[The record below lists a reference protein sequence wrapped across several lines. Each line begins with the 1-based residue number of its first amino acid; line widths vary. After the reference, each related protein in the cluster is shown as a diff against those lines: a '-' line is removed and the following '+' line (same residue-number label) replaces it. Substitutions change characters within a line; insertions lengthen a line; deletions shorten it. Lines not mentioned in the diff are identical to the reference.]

1 MSNLLW
7 AATLVALILCL
18 IWQRLVI
25 LSQREELMYLRE
37 AWEFPEPFPR
47 DLPPTSSTSTDLP
60 QPTQNSSL
68 TSAASSGPYA
78 EALAQACQNQS
89 GTLPSVSSVTAAM
102 GMTYPTSGV
111 TATPVMTSKR

>member
-7 AATLVALILCL
+7 AATLVALILYL

-47 DLPPTSSTSTDLP
+47 DLPPTYSTSTDLP
-60 QPTQNSSL
+60 QPTQNSL
-68 TSAASSGPYA
+68 RTNALSSEECA
-78 EALAQACQNQS
+78 RLSAQACQNPF
-89 GTLPSVSSVTAAM
+89 GTLQSEFSRSASQATMSPMNGLTV
-102 GMTYPTSGV
+102 
-111 TATPVMTSKR
+111 TPVTISKR